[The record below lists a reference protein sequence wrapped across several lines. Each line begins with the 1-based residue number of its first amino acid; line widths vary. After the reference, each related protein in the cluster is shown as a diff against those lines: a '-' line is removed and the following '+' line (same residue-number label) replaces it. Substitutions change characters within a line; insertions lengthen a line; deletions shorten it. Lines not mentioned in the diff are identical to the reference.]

1 MKKEYVTPEMENFE
15 FEIPTLLQTEGE
27 GGSIGTG
34 EGKPGE
40 GGD

>member
-15 FEIPTLLQTEGE
+15 FEIPTLLNEEAE

-34 EGKPGE
+34 EGKEGE

>member
-34 EGKPGE
+34 TGKEGE